1 MLSVY
6 SGVVYSGISNWKT
19 DFMQVDAGLMYQYS
33 FTVYKHLK
41 LNMQG
46 TFSGVKASYNNNGKQ
61 KHSVDNDIIFCFT
74 F

>member
-1 MLSVY
+1 MEFL
-6 SGVVYSGISNWKT
+6 IEKLILCR
-19 DFMQVDAGLMYQYS
+19 FDAGLMYQYS

-46 TFSGVKASYNNNGKQ
+46 TFSGVKAFYNNNGKQ